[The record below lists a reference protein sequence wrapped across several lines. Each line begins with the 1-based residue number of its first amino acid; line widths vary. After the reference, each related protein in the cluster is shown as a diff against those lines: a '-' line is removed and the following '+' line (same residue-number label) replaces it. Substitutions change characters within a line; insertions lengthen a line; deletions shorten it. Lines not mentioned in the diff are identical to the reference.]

1 MGGSNRELRRRM
13 PRPLRIRTPDLVRHV
28 FARGNGKMTIFLDDG
43 DYRQFVYLLGQVT
56 QDAHIHCWNYCL
68 MPNHF
73 HATLQPTRPNLSEAL
88 RRLNG
93 VYGLWW
99 NKKHGRVG
107 HVFQGRFKDQI
118 VEQEAYAL
126 TLSRYVVKNPVR
138 ARLVKHAEDWA
149 WSSYRATAGNGGAPD
164 FLQVGM
170 TLELFGGGDTQSKR
184 DRFIKFV
191 TASEESAAVDRF
203 RSGERIVGS
212 KQFRDRILGSTDEK

>member
-1 MGGSNRELRRRM
+1 
-13 PRPLRIRTPDLVRHV
+13 
-28 FARGNGKMTIFLDDG
+28 MTIFLDDG
-43 DYRQFVYLLGQVT
+43 DYRHFVYLLGQVT
-56 QDAHIHCWNYCL
+56 QDAAIHCWNYCL

-126 TLSRYVVKNPVR
+126 TLSRYVVRNPVR

-149 WSSYRATAGNGGAPD
+149 WSSYRATAGTGAPPE

-170 TLELFGGGDTQSKR
+170 TLELFGGGDAQSKR
-184 DRFIKFV
+184 DRFVRFV
-191 TASEESAAVDRF
+191 TASEEDDAAVDRF
-203 RSGERIVGS
+203 RSSERIVGS
-212 KQFRDRILGSTDEK
+212 KQFRDLVLATIGETGD